1 MDVPNFD
8 EENAERKEE
17 KMDREK
23 DYANAGSMPVGD
35 LWNADVK
42 YSDQLANGNLD
53 DDRELED
60 EDDPNDDIVDDNGF
74 TNQFVREDDDRLREW
89 NAIETSD
96 QVSAPAEKKD
106 VKGVTMLPQ
115 VRIQYHDELANG
127 DNADDKQLV
136 DINDQNDDD
145 VDENGYVLL
154 NEASEGRWA
163 RFQQKMTRP
172 AENNMVQIDES
183 RQGKGFASPT
193 SSWGN
198 IMAQVDSKRAID
210 SLY

>member
-1 MDVPNFD
+1 M
-8 EENAERKEE
+8 
-17 KMDREK
+17 KMDREQ
-23 DYANAGSMPVGD
+23 DYANAGSLPNAD

-53 DDRELED
+53 DDREVED

-74 TNQFVREDDDRLREW
+74 VSQFVRDDDDRLREW

-96 QVSAPAEKKD
+96 QVNAPVEK

-127 DNADDKQLV
+127 DAADDKQLI
-136 DINDQNDDD
+136 DLNDQNDDD
-145 VDENGYVLL
+145 VDENGYVMLDA
-154 NEASEGRWA
+154 ASGSRWA
-163 RFQQKMTRP
+163 RFQQSMTRP